1 MRKSIVGDIV
11 KQILSWECPIGRLVI
26 PLLSCLLIL
35 HTLKAQETEY
45 VEAFS
50 GDLPVVLCIEHA
62 GWKTVGSVP
71 VGPSMSDTLLR
82 EYTFRFLLPAFY
94 EHTGKLPLY
103 ICQQGRRDYVNCNR
117 FIGDPESFGSPEAEA
132 AYMDYH
138 SRIESAVASLE
149 SRFGDNSGYLI
160 NLHTT
165 DLPQSFNNAPWDRI
179 AEIGFGTTVQHLD
192 SPWNTM
198 TALYNR
204 IGSQALIG
212 SDSVPY
218 HFYHANEWPTA
229 YSVWPPAA
237 ALNSKN
243 LTRLD
248 EDVWHVLPAFVF
260 DGLRWVDSY
269 YLGEATIFYHG
280 TNRAGHHMNWINGLD
295 AFQIEFNV
303 LDDSGLKLP
312 ATDPRFDPLGSANQ
326 LDPVFALDCARTFVG
341 AVIDSHQSN
350 FEPEP
355 DTAYCVIVDNNTDGF
370 TSTGLWQ
377 PSTALGY
384 WGPEPSRMTGTAGD
398 SASWTPDLLTAG
410 LYEVFVR
417 WTRAGTRTSRAI
429 YTVEH
434 ASGSST
440 QIMDQ
445 NGPLDARW
453 NSLGVFPFQTG
464 TGGCVKLTAGD
475 AYPANADAVL
485 FRHVSTEPP
494 PPNLPP
500 VARIIS
506 SCGEPVGNSIIGMFD
521 TAEFDGVFSIDPDG
535 SIAQYHWDFGD
546 GGAVDDIHVYHAYD
560 RSGNYTVR
568 LTVTDDR
575 GASDTES
582 ILVRV
587 LPRTLRIDDGRMGFS
602 VNDGSHWKG
611 SAASGAYGL
620 GSIES
625 DIPGAVAT
633 WTCPIE
639 ISGLYEVFARW
650 THHPNRCT
658 DTVYTIE
665 HSAGVTEIV
674 QDQTT
679 GGGTWNSLGFYT
691 LEADSNARIRISGTH
706 DERSISA
713 DAVQWV
719 RVPENED
726 LKVYY
731 NCETVSGNS
740 VRDMSEYQND
750 GTNMGASVIPGGV
763 QSQALH
769 FDGVDDYCFAGPDI
783 ISRFPFSFSLWLRT
797 TLPASANRRIIELAD
812 RTGQGSVYSLFISYG
827 DPSLGAV
834 APGYTW
840 TDVSSNIDVNDG
852 QWHHIAGVFASDSN
866 KRLYVDGT
874 LRAVMSE
881 SIPSSAL
888 AQYLT
893 IGRDGD
899 SNPNP
904 DRYFEGDLDEI
915 RVFNKALQPSEIH
928 ALAMT
933 PTPVPEVT
941 GTATPTRTPTVTP
954 TISPT
959 RTPSL
964 TPTITPTP
972 TLTPEPTGT
981 PTKDPSVSPSPVPPE
996 VPTTGPAS
1004 ILITLCVLSLWLMM
1018 KRSKLSLRG

>member
-1 MRKSIVGDIV
+1 MR
-11 KQILSWECPIGRLVI
+11 RLVI
-26 PLLSCLLIL
+26 PIWVWFLIFPA
-35 HTLKAQETEY
+35 LKAQETEC

-50 GDLPVVLCIEHA
+50 GDLPVVLCIDHA

-94 EHTGKLPLY
+94 ERTGKLPFY

-138 SRIESAVASLE
+138 GRIEAAIASVE

-160 NLHTT
+160 NPHTT
-165 DLPQSFNNAPWDRI
+165 DLPQSFNNGPWDRI

-192 SPWNTM
+192 STWNTM
-198 TALYNR
+198 TALFNR

-218 HFYHANEWPTA
+218 HYYHANEWPA
-229 YSVWPPAA
+229 ADSVWPPAA
-237 ALNSKN
+237 AVNSKN

-280 TNRAGHHMNWINGLD
+280 TNRTGHHINWINGLD

-312 ATDPRFDPLGSANQ
+312 VSDPHYDPLGSGNQ

-341 AVIDSHQSN
+341 AVLDSHQAN
-350 FEPEP
+350 FESVL
-355 DTAYCVIVDNNTDGF
+355 DSSYCVIVDNNTDGF
-370 TSTGLWQ
+370 TSTGIWQ

-398 SASWTPDLLTAG
+398 SASWTPNLLTAG
-410 LYEVFVR
+410 LFEVFVR
-417 WTRAGTRTSRAI
+417 WTRAGTRTSQAI
-429 YTVEH
+429 YTVSH
-434 ASGSST
+434 ASGIST

-445 NGPLDARW
+445 NGPLDGRW
-453 NSLGVFPFQTG
+453 NSLGVFPFESG
-464 TGGCVKLTAGD
+464 TGGCVTLTAGD

-485 FRHVSTEPP
+485 FRHVSSEPP

-500 VARIIS
+500 VARIVS
-506 SCGEPVGNSIIGMFD
+506 FCGEPVGNSVIGMFD
-521 TAEFDGVFSIDPDG
+521 TAEFDAMFSIDPDG

-546 GGAVDDIHVYHAYD
+546 GGVSGDGHVYHAYD
-560 RSGNYTVR
+560 RSGNFTVR

-575 GASDTES
+575 GASDTETIPVS
-582 ILVRV
+582 V
-587 LPRTLRIDDGRMGFS
+587 LPRTIRIDDGRMGFS
-602 VNDGSHWKG
+602 VDDESHWNV
-611 SAASGAYGL
+611 SSTSGAYGL
-620 GSIES
+620 GSSES
-625 DIPGAVAT
+625 DIPGAGAS

-639 ISGLYEVFARW
+639 IAGLYEVFARW
-650 THHPNRCT
+650 TDHPNRCS
-658 DTVYTIE
+658 DAIYTIE
-665 HSAGVTEIV
+665 HSDGETDIL

-679 GGGTWNSLGFYT
+679 GSGTWNSLGLYT
-691 LEADSNARIRISGTH
+691 LDANSYARIRISGAH

-719 RVPENED
+719 RVPENVD
-726 LKVYY
+726 LKVWYDF
-731 NCETVSGNS
+731 ETVSGTS
-740 VRDMSEYQND
+740 VRDMSDYQND
-750 GTNMGASVIPGGV
+750 ATSIGAEVIPDGL
-763 QSQALH
+763 QSQAFH
-769 FDGVDDYCFAGPDI
+769 FDGIDDYLFAGPDI
-783 ISRFPFSFSLWLRT
+783 VNRFPFSFSLWLRT
-797 TLPASANRRIIELAD
+797 SLPATANRRIMELAD

-827 DPSLGAV
+827 DPCLGAV
-834 APGYTW
+834 APGCTW

-881 SIPSSAL
+881 SIPSSAA

-904 DRYFEGDLDEI
+904 ERYFEGDLDEI
-915 RVFNKALQPSEIH
+915 RVFSRALQPNDVQ
-928 ALAMT
+928 ALSRT
-933 PTPVPEVT
+933 PTPVPPVT

-959 RTPSL
+959 RTPSA
-964 TPTITPTP
+964 TPTITPTATI
-972 TLTPEPTGT
+972 TLTPTGT
-981 PTKDPSVSPSPVPPE
+981 PTKDPFASPSPVPPE
-996 VPTTGPAS
+996 VPSTGS
-1004 ILITLCVLSLWLMM
+1004 TSTLITLCVLSLLLMM
-1018 KRSKLSLRG
+1018 TKSKRPTQER